1 MQDVSKG
8 EHRLHKIDQS
18 SEDSR
23 ASENSGDDEI
33 YGKFGHQLRLKR
45 NNCPLCNFVQN
56 EMEKGNSIP
65 VEEWI
70 YLAHLRNAHG
80 IEP

>member
-1 MQDVSKG
+1 MHNLPNEPAQNF
-8 EHRLHKIDQS
+8 
-18 SEDSR
+18 EDSTTSQDHLDPR
-23 ASENSGDDEI
+23 GRFGREVRLSKNS
-33 YGKFGHQLRLKR
+33 
-45 NNCPLCNFVQN
+45 CPLCNFVQK
-56 EMEKGNSIP
+56 EIEKGNNLP

>member
-1 MQDVSKG
+1 MNNLHDESTQDLKKFSP
-8 EHRLHKIDQS
+8 
-18 SEDSR
+18 
-23 ASENSGDDEI
+23 ASEYKQSHGDFSREIRLSKNS
-33 YGKFGHQLRLKR
+33 
-45 NNCPLCNFVQN
+45 CPLCNFVQK
-56 EMEKGNSIP
+56 EIEKDNSLP

>member
-1 MQDVSKG
+1 MHNLPDESAQNF
-8 EHRLHKIDQS
+8 
-18 SEDSR
+18 EDSTKHDQGER
-23 ASENSGDDEI
+23 GRFGREVRLSKNS
-33 YGKFGHQLRLKR
+33 
-45 NNCPLCNFVQN
+45 CPLCNFVQK
-56 EMEKGNSIP
+56 EMEKGNTIP

>member
-1 MQDVSKG
+1 MHSLPDEPNQNF
-8 EHRLHKIDQS
+8 
-18 SEDSR
+18 EDSTAPR
-23 ASENSGDDEI
+23 DNREPRGRFGREVRLSKNS
-33 YGKFGHQLRLKR
+33 
-45 NNCPLCNFVQN
+45 CPLCNFVQK
-56 EMEKGNSIP
+56 EIEKGNVLP